1 MGLDM
6 KILVDKIEFRFY
18 SKVNVILSIRFIFLI
33 FLTMSFR
40 KNGESKTNYL
50 NCH

>member
-18 SKVNVILSIRFIFLI
+18 SEVNVILSIRFIFS
-33 FLTMSFR
+33 FSLTVSFR
-40 KNGESKTNYL
+40 KNGESKMNY
-50 NCH
+50 